1 MVANGAEGEP
11 ASRKDEVLLAGVP
24 HLVLDGAV
32 IAAATV
38 GADEAILCVKSG
50 ASRELQA
57 LQLAIA

>member
-32 IAAATV
+32 IAAAV
-38 GADEAILCVKSG
+38 GADEVIIDA
-50 ASRELQA
+50 
-57 LQLAIA
+57 